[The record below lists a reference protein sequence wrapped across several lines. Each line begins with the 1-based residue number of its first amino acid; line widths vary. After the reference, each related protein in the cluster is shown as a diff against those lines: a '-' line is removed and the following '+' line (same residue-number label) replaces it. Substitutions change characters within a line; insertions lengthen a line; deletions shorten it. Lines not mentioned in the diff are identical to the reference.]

1 MGSSGGVQS
10 GGSSSGSRGLLTQVQ
25 NALVAPAGRTAAT
38 GGANGCGFEGEEH
51 VAHVVAEVAVA
62 LFLFSAP
69 FEIVGV
75 ALDVVASAFAGTG
88 AGALTPGIVRRRRVW
103 CGRWGRSR

>member
-1 MGSSGGVQS
+1 
-10 GGSSSGSRGLLTQVQ
+10 LLTQVQ
-25 NALVAPAGRTAAT
+25 NGLVAPAGRSAAT

-51 VAHVVAEVAVA
+51 VAHVVAEVA

-75 ALDVVASAFAGTG
+75 ALDVVASAFAGDVGGAFAGTG